1 MFKLK
6 WQRWLLLLL
15 CVLFIFCLFTGCA
28 QTQTGETSAD
38 TRTVTDQAGR
48 KVEIPA
54 EVNRI
59 VTTWRPCT
67 LVFGGGGGG
76 KLVGGVV
83 VSPPPFW
90 VYLVF
95 AVGGRKNG
103 GGNGLGKK
111 KKKKKNFFLKN

>member
-67 LVFGGGGGG
+67 
-76 KLVGGVV
+76 
-83 VSPPPFW
+83 
-90 VYLVF
+90 YLVF
-95 AVGGRKNG
+95 AVGGQEKLVGVDNGSTAAPFTVGVYPEIKNG
-103 GGNGLGKK
+103 QGWR
-111 KKKKKNFFLKN
+111 